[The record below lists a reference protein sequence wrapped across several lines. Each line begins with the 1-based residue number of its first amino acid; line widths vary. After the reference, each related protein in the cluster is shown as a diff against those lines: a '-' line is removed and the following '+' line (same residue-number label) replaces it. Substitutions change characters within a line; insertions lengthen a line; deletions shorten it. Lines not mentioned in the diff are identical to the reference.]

1 MTQNLR
7 QRQSLTA
14 KKEQQR
20 TVQKFWSAPPA
31 FFGKVAVEGATVGV
45 NIGNTQMM
53 TQSDN
58 SNGQRHWE
66 ILYITTIFMTRAF
79 FDARYQAHGEVIS

>member
-31 FFGKVAVEGATVGV
+31 FFGKVVDGATVGV

-79 FDARYQAHGEVIS
+79 SDAWYQAHGKVIS